1 MSSSLTLAR
10 PYARAA
16 FALAREHDSLPQW
29 SMRLGFSA
37 QIALDSRVQAL
48 LGHPKLQAEDAVML
62 LLPPGEADPLFAQ
75 FLGVLADNGRMS
87 LLPEITALYAQLRAD
102 AEHVVKATITSATT
116 LDAAE
121 LAKLH
126 DALKRR
132 FGREVEILTA
142 VDPELIGGAII
153 DAGDVVI
160 DGSLR
165 NKLARLESALAH

>member
-1 MSSSLTLAR
+1 MSSALTLAR

-16 FALAREHDSLPQW
+16 FALAREHDGLSQW
-29 SMRLGFSA
+29 SMRLSFAA
-37 QIALDSRVQAL
+37 QIALDPRVQAL
-48 LGHPKLQAEDAVML
+48 LGHPALSADDAVEL
-62 LLPPGEADPLFAQ
+62 LLPPGAPDEVFAR
-75 FLGVLADNGRMS
+75 FLAVLADNGRLA
-87 LLPEITALYAQLRAD
+87 LLPEITVLYAQLRAE
-102 AEHVVKATITSATT
+102 AEHVVKATITSATV

-121 LAKLH
+121 LGKLH
-126 DALKRR
+126 EALKRR
-132 FGREVEILTA
+132 FGREVLIETA